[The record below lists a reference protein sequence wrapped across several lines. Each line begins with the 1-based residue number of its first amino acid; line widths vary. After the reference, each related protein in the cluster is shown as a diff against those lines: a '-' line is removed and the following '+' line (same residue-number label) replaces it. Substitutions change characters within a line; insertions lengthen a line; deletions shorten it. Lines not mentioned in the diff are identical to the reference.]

1 MKTSMERKNLYG
13 YIINSIMVIALGI
26 IYLKQINFNTSD
38 AWWNWVSLGL
48 IVVILGMLTTVFFV
62 LKAQIKAK
70 KKSEEELVKSQELL
84 HSIINNTTNAISVKK
99 INGEYM
105 LVNKKYQS
113 IFEAYGKDL
122 IGKTDHDILP
132 KELADRYLEADLEA
146 MKLGEEIQMEEEIE
160 QPDGKHTYLSVKFPL
175 FDISNRVYAIGSIS
189 TDITERKTIME
200 SQKAADTFFNM
211 SIDSLVIASNER
223 FLKVNTSLSDL
234 LGYTKEELLNT
245 PFVTYIFPEDI
256 EKTKEAIKKL
266 EEGANLIS
274 FNNRWICKDKSIKW
288 LSWNA
293 TSDTNT
299 GTLYA
304 VVRDITKDLLFQEEN
319 EKRMNE
325 LYENQQK
332 LNMIIENISDGVLV
346 ANTDKQVILA
356 NEVAN
361 ELFGIE
367 DDSKI
372 SIDFSDHFK
381 VLNSYDGKVFPVQN
395 LPAELALEG
404 KVTNDIDVL
413 LMHKETNEI
422 RRVLLSGRPIID
434 NENHIAAVVVTIK
447 DISRYKKLETELKR
461 KDQESRRRIGF
472 KKNDS
477 KEKKE

>member
-1 MKTSMERKNLYG
+1 MERKNLYG
-13 YIINSIMVIALGI
+13 YIINSIMVIALGVV
-26 IYLKQINFNTSD
+26 YLINFTTDNGF
-38 AWWNWVSLGL
+38 WNWVSLGL
-48 IVVILGMLTTVFFV
+48 IVVILGMLTTVFFI
-62 LKAQIKAK
+62 LKEQLKAK
-70 KKSEEELVKSQELL
+70 KKSEEELLKSQKLL
-84 HSIINNTTNAISVKK
+84 HSIIDNTTNAISVKK

-113 IFEAYGKDL
+113 IFEVYDKDL

-132 KELADRYLEADLEA
+132 KELADRYLDADLEA
-146 MKLGEEIQMEEEIE
+146 LKLGKEIQMEEEIE
-160 QPDGKHTYLSVKFPL
+160 QSDGKHTYLSVKFPL

-200 SQKAADTFFNM
+200 SQKEADTFFNI
-211 SIDSLVIASNER
+211 STDSLVIASNEK
-223 FLKVNTSLSDL
+223 FLKVNSSLSNL
-234 LGYTKEELLNT
+234 LGYTAEELLNT
-245 PFVTYIFPEDI
+245 PFATYIFPEDL
-256 EKTKEAIKKL
+256 EKTEKAIKKL
-266 EEGANLIS
+266 EEGANLVS

-293 TSDTNT
+293 TSDTST

-304 VVRDITKDLLFQEEN
+304 VARDITKDLLLQEES
-319 EKRMNE
+319 EKRINE

-372 SIDFSDHFK
+372 SVDFSDHFK
-381 VLNSYDGKVFPVQN
+381 VLNSYDGKVFPVQS

-404 KVTNDIDVL
+404 KITNDIDVL
-413 LMHKETNEI
+413 LMNKETNEV

-434 NENHIAAVVVTIK
+434 NENYIAAVVVTIK
-447 DISRYKKLETELKR
+447 DISRYKRLEAELKR
-461 KDQESRRRIGF
+461 KDQESRRKIGF
-472 KKNDS
+472 KKDDS
-477 KEKKE
+477 KKKE